1 MAKSRRK
8 LDPVKLSLKKF
19 KQLEEL
25 HRLQKYIQQQKLI
38 RQMRDAEA
46 NASALEGYLTNM
58 HPNYRD
64 VLPDVRA
71 KLKRFVED
79 TFQSRGVT
87 GQEVVDAF
95 PKSYQHLREIIKS

>member
-1 MAKSRRK
+1 
-8 LDPVKLSLKKF
+8 
-19 KQLEEL
+19 
-25 HRLQKYIQQQKLI
+25 
-38 RQMRDAEA
+38 MRDAEA
-46 NASALEGYLTNM
+46 NANALEGYLTNM
-58 HPNYRD
+58 HPNYRETM
-64 VLPDVRA
+64 PDVRA